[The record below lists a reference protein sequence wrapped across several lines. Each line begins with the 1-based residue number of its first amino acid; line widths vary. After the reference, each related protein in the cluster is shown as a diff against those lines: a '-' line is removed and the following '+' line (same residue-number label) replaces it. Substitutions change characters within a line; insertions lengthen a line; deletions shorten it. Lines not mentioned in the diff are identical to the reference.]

1 MFAQRRPSCLIP
13 PIGPKIRWDP
23 FWNRAYRSIGGWRC
37 GRRLRAYTCY
47 HQRCDQSDDHGDC
60 CWFYGVHIS
69 RVAQGPNA
77 NHDAYNLVNAVV
89 SYAMGI
95 PLKDVHNEEVFARVS
110 NLMDRHYS
118 QAFGFPAPTINVLAA
133 VKLDF
138 E

>member
-1 MFAQRRPSCLIP
+1 
-13 PIGPKIRWDP
+13 
-23 FWNRAYRSIGGWRC
+23 
-37 GRRLRAYTCY
+37 
-47 HQRCDQSDDHGDC
+47 
-60 CWFYGVHIS
+60 
-69 RVAQGPNA
+69 
-77 NHDAYNLVNAVV
+77 
-89 SYAMGI
+89 MGI